1 MKKKC
6 TSCKKKNL
14 EELNEFDSEEKS
26 NKLVNV
32 LIILYT
38 LLAGYGLVT
47 LIMDISNF
55 LTKIL

>member
-14 EELNEFDSEEKS
+14 EELNEFELEKKS
-26 NKLVNV
+26 NKLVNL

-38 LLAGYGLVT
+38 LLAGYGLVR
-47 LIMDISNF
+47 LIMDISSS